1 LKYVVPFLVHKNGYG
16 LHLIDHSAPT
26 MKKYTPP
33 QFRKKEEVPLDLS
46 AKSFPQLG
54 AVRSTFQTP
63 ETSLATLA
71 KTWSTK
77 EEEAPIVVVVKDRSL
92 EESREALRA
101 FYRQPKPPKFEY
113 VYNDDKHDA
122 RLAELEYAEAL
133 EYAERDEALEYVKND
148 PWALK
153 SEEEWSTIE
162 RVVKTSHHTFVPIR
176 EMTDAEIYERVNVIT
191 KKLHRNDT
199 LNEEREKYDAEL
211 RVLEKLLSSE

>member
-1 LKYVVPFLVHKNGYG
+1 
-16 LHLIDHSAPT
+16 

-33 QFRKKEEVPLDLS
+33 RFRKKEEVPLDLS
-46 AKSFPQLG
+46 AKAFPQLG
-54 AVRSTFQTP
+54 TVRSTFQTP

-71 KTWSTK
+71 KSWSTL
-77 EEEAPIVVVVKDRSL
+77 EEAPIVVIKDRSL
-92 EESREALRA
+92 EEAKEALRA

-113 VYNDDKHDA
+113 VYNDDLHDA
-122 RLAELEYAEAL
+122 HLAELEYAEAL
-133 EYAERDEALEYVKND
+133 EYQARDEALGYVKND
-148 PWALK
+148 PWALQ

-199 LNEEREKYDAEL
+199 LREEREKYDAEL
-211 RVLEKLLSSE
+211 RALEKMLSSE